1 MQEEI
6 QKATLK
12 AKESPLV
19 NQRDAAKYL
28 GITVPTMLKWLK
40 QDKVPHVAYRGKW
53 RIRQA
58 YLDIYKAKLEEY
70 NAS

>member
-6 QKATLK
+6 EEAAQEA
-12 AKESPLV
+12 AKTPLV

-40 QDKVPHVAYRGKW
+40 ADRVPHNSYRGKW
-53 RIRQA
+53 SIRKA
-58 YLDIYKAKLEEY
+58 YLEIYKAKLQEY
-70 NAS
+70 SA